1 MWESF
6 RVKLGYISVMHILRC
21 LGNQENGAAHY
32 TVWYKGQKLEV
43 LRIKGLEFIRAQVVF
58 KATGVDVF
66 FS

>member
-1 MWESF
+1 
-6 RVKLGYISVMHILRC
+6 MHILRC